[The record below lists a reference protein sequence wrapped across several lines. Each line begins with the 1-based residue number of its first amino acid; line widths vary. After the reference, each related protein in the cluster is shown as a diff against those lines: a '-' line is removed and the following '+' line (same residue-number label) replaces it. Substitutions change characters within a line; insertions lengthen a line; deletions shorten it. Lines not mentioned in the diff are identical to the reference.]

1 MKLDNRN
8 PFAAWGFEEE
18 KYGVKVDEANGIN
31 EYTEDVKGFVNETV
45 VDEAYNK
52 VAKPISAKEYSEQH
66 TDQMSFF
73 TNNENMLPTSLA
85 NKAYGNDQELQ
96 REYPAGEPLNYYGN
110 EADDLKLY
118 GEPIVYNF
126 TSYSSDGRIEFA
138 TGKAEL
144 IKVEGDLTYVKVIE
158 NSVEPEIWVG
168 KEFYVNE
175 TEKNENDMYPLH
187 NIDETTVV
195 NVLIKLNETE
205 VQEINEDY
213 NSNEDSVITDNEN
226 NNSNTTVTNNT
237 DDDLNNGN
245 EGGNDNPAQTTDN
258 TEAFDNTDGQ

>member
-1 MKLDNRN
+1 MKLDTRN

-18 KYGVKVDEANGIN
+18 RYAVNVAQGDDSGIN
-31 EYTEDVKGFVNETV
+31 ELEEKGFENETV
-45 VDEAYNK
+45 VDKAYNK
-52 VAKPISAKEYSEQH
+52 VAEPISAGEYSEQH
-66 TDQMSFF
+66 SDQDSFF

-85 NKAYGNDQELQ
+85 NKAYGDDQTLQ
-96 REYPAGEPLNYYGN
+96 REYPAGESLNYYGN

-126 TSYSSDGRIEFA
+126 TSYSSDGSIEFA

-144 IKVEGDLTYVKVIE
+144 IKVEGELTYVKVIE

-175 TEKNENDMYPLH
+175 TEKNENGMYPLH
-187 NIDETTVV
+187 NIDGTTVD

-213 NSNEDSVITDNEN
+213 DSNEDSVIGDNEN
-226 NNSNTTVTNNT
+226 NNSDTTVATT
-237 DDDLNNGN
+237 DGNNGV
-245 EGGNDNPAQTTDN
+245 DATQTT
-258 TEAFDNTDGQ
+258 TEELQEP